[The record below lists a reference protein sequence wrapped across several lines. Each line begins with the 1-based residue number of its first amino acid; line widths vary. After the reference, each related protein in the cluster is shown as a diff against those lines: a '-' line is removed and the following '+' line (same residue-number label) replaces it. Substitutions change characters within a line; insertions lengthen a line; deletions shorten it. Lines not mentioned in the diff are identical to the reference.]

1 MYQANKLYSCLKNVF
16 DGVKNCTNL
25 ASEQNTLES
34 NVTNQN
40 WQIYTKSLPK
50 QLLEQSLIIIIIKF
64 IIIIKMSFNVLLQ
77 N

>member
-1 MYQANKLYSCLKNVF
+1 MYQAN

-64 IIIIKMSFNVLLQ
+64 IIIIIKMSFNVLLQ